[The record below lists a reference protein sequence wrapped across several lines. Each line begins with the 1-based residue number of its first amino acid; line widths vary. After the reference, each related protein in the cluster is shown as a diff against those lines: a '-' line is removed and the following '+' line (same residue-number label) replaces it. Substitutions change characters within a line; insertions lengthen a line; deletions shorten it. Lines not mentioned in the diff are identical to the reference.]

1 MTSRAFRQIDVF
13 GSGPFT
19 GNPVAV
25 VLGADDLDTEEMKRI
40 SAWTNLSEC
49 TFVLQPTDPA
59 ADYRVRIFSL
69 TTELPFAGHPTLG
82 TARAWMDAGG
92 VPATPGRL
100 VQECGVGL
108 VPLRVDADGTTLAFA
123 APALIR
129 GGEVEADVLADVVAI
144 LGIDAADVVTAEWID
159 NGPGWI
165 GVLLRDAEAV
175 LAVAPDRSRASRTG
189 AWSIGVVGPHT
200 DGRPEAIEVR
210 GFFSD
215 GDSPLIEDPVTGSL
229 NASIAQWLLRTERVR
244 TPYTAIQGT
253 RVGRDGRVQITQDDG
268 DVWVGG
274 TTTVA
279 ISGHIETA

>member
-1 MTSRAFRQIDVF
+1 MSRRYAIYDVF
-13 GSGPFT
+13 T
-19 GNPVAV
+19 DTRLAGNPLAV
-25 VLGADDLDTEEMKRI
+25 VFDADGLEDAAMQRI
-40 SAWTNLSEC
+40 AGEFNLSE
-49 TFVLQPTDPA
+49 TVFVKAPENPA
-59 ADYRVRIFSL
+59 HAARLRIF
-69 TTELPFAGHPTLG
+69 TPGRELPFAGHPTLG

-144 LGIDAADVVTAEWID
+144 LGIEAADVVTAEWID

-215 GDSPLIEDPVTGSL
+215 RDSPLIEDPVTGSL

-253 RVGRDGRVQITQDDG
+253 RVGRDGRVQITQDDDG